1 MNRLILAA
9 IAILPLLASC
19 DQFKAMGKKGAD
31 EKESSS
37 DPNAPP
43 KAKPLEEAMQPMEKG
58 WLPPGITPGKA
69 ETPVTPVTPEP

>member
-1 MNRLILAA
+1 
-9 IAILPLLASC
+9 
-19 DQFKAMGKKGAD
+19 MGKKGAD

-43 KAKPLEEAMQPMEKG
+43 KAKPLEEAMKPMEKG